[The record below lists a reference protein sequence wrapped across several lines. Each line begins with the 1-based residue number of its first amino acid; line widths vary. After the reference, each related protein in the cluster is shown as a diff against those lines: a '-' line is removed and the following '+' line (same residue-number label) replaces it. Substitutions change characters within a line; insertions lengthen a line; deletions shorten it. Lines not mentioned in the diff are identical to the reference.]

1 MKKELMEPYD
11 IDNIIKGKL
20 KESRDLHSH
29 EMDAAKPFIWSAIQK
44 KIDKKRPLAWY
55 HLAAAVIL
63 LLLTFS
69 FIMYTAQKSH
79 KNEISQLSV
88 KIDQLQARYLSQQE
102 LLQTKNTEVES
113 LGNELREVEF
123 QLADLHNEEPL
134 SIKETIV
141 YRVDTIYLNQI
152 KYITRASDQIQTKDI
167 NPEIKENQAGRVEVS
182 RIEDEEMDDIIF
194 PTYSSEQNSK
204 QSSESI
210 KLRFGSFAVRKN

>member
-1 MKKELMEPYD
+1 MEPYD
-11 IDNIIKGKL
+11 IDKIIKGKL
-20 KESRDLHSH
+20 KEGHDLHSH
-29 EMDAAKPFIWSAIQK
+29 EMDSAKPFIWSAIQN
-44 KIDKKRPLAWY
+44 KIDRKRPLTWY

-69 FIMYTAQKSH
+69 FIMYTVQKSH

-88 KIDQLQARYLSQQE
+88 KIDQLQARYLSQEE
-102 LLQTKNTEVES
+102 LLQTKNTEVVS

-123 QLADLHNEEPL
+123 QLADLHNEKPI

-152 KYITRASDQIQTKDI
+152 KYITKAPDQIQPRDI
-167 NPEIKENQAGRVEVS
+167 NPEITENQTVLVEVS
-182 RIEDEEMDDIIF
+182 KIEDEGMDDIIF

-210 KLRFGSFAVRKN
+210 KLKFGSFAVRKN